1 MSNIHTI
8 TDSASTPMTQ
18 DRSSIAAHMTE
29 SIAKYIFS
37 ALDDIMGNLVLRLE
51 SADLRDPQKEGGLS
65 KPPPLNLGH
74 SASQFRAPAFD
85 VPYSRNPDFVGRF
98 SALSQLFG
106 MWEAGS
112 KGRIAVAGLGGI
124 G

>member
-1 MSNIHTI
+1 MSNIHTMS
-8 TDSASTPMTQ
+8 DNVPTPMTQ
-18 DRSSIAAHMTE
+18 DRSSIAGHLTE

-51 SADLRDPQKEGGLS
+51 SADLRDLQKDGGLS
-65 KPPPLNLGH
+65 KPPTLNLGH
-74 SASQFRAPAFD
+74 HSLPFRAPPFE

-106 MWEAGS
+106 MWEAGT

>member
-1 MSNIHTI
+1 MSDNVTV
-8 TDSASTPMTQ
+8 PMTQ
-18 DRSSIAAHMTE
+18 DRASIAGHLTE

-51 SADLRDPQKEGGLS
+51 SADLRDLQKDGGLS
-65 KPPPLNLGH
+65 RPSTLNLGH
-74 SASQFRAPAFD
+74 HASQFRPPPFE
-85 VPYSRNPDFVGRF
+85 VPYSRNPDFAGRF

-112 KGRIAVAGLGGI
+112 QGRIAVAGLGGI